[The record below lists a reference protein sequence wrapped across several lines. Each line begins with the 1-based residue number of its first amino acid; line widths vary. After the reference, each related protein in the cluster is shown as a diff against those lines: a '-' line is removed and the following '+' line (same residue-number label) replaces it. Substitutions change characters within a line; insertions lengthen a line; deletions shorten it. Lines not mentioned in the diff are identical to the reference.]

1 MSILLVKYCYHTFL
15 IMAALKFLLNVTPET
30 SEWQYLLPAFVLAW
44 TI

>member
-1 MSILLVKYCYHTFL
+1 MVFSGEILLSYLPYNGCFEV
-15 IMAALKFLLNVTPET
+15 LLNVTPET